1 MRNKLVYGL
10 IVGLIS
16 GIVISSCKSGSQID
30 QARYYVNGKTAY
42 EKHCQN
48 CHGAQG
54 EGLGLL
60 IPPLTDTSYISA
72 NKNSLAAIIKYGMEG
87 PVTINGQL
95 YNEQMPAET
104 HLTPIEITYIINYIG
119 NSFGNEIGLYTPEQ
133 VQQDLIEHRP
143 K

>member
-1 MRNKLVYGL
+1 MRNKLIYSL
-10 IVGLIS
+10 ICCFVLCIL
-16 GIVISSCKSGSQID
+16 ISSCQDSSQIE

-60 IPPLTDTSYISA
+60 IPPLTDTSYIA
-72 NKNSLAAIIKYGMEG
+72 NNKNKLAAIIKYGMEG
-87 PVTINGQL
+87 PVVINGKT
-95 YNEQMPAET
+95 YNEKMPAET

-119 NSFGNEIGLYTPEQ
+119 NSFGNEIGLYTAEQ
-133 VQQDLIEHRP
+133 VQQDMVNHRP
-143 K
+143 